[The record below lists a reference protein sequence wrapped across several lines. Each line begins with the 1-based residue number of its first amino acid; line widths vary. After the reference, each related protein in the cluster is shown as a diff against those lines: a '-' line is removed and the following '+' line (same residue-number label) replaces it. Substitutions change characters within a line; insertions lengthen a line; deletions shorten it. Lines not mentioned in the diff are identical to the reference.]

1 MARLLLT
8 AFALG
13 LASLDFTGMLLA
25 VGALAAGARVR
36 ALLAFGFFCILGTVA
51 FGTVLSLVVGPRIE
65 GIDWGRLLPHNPTED
80 LVVACIDIVLGVGLL
95 IWGVVRLRRPSARPP
110 KPSTPRGL
118 GLLSLAGTGIVFA
131 FAAIADP
138 TFVSLVVIAGRAE
151 HYWSILAAH
160 ATWALVSHTPL
171 VLVLTF
177 TLLGQ
182 NERVVTWVRTLWGR
196 ISPLMG
202 RLITVAV
209 FLAGMFLL
217 VDALWWFVTGK
228 FFIPV

>member
-1 MARLLLT
+1 VARLLLT

-13 LASLDFTGMLLA
+13 LASLDFTGTLLA

-51 FGTVLSLVVGPRIE
+51 FGTVLSLVIGPRIE
-65 GIDWGRLLPHNPTED
+65 DIDWSRLLPHDPTED
-80 LVVACIDIVLGVGLL
+80 LVAACIDIVLGVGLL
-95 IWGVVRLRRPSARPP
+95 IWGIVRILRPAARPP
-110 KPSTPRGL
+110 KPSTPRSL
-118 GLLSLAGTGIVFA
+118 GLISLAGTGIVFA

-160 ATWALVSHTPL
+160 STWTLVSHIPL

-177 TLLGQ
+177 ALIGQ
-182 NERVVTWVRTLWGR
+182 NERVVTWVRTLWER
-196 ISPLMG
+196 ISPLMV
-202 RLITVAV
+202 RLITIFVL
-209 FLAGMFLL
+209 LAGMFLL
-217 VDALWWFVTGK
+217 VDALWWFATGK
-228 FFIPV
+228 FFLPV